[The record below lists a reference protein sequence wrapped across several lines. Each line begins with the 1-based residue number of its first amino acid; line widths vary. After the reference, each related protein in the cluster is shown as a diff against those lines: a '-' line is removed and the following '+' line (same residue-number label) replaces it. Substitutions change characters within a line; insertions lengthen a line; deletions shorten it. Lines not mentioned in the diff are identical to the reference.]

1 MMNPEN
7 TKSPFKSCFSKNMAM
22 SKELYDTCLYDYCS
36 NMDQPN
42 LLSDVVCES
51 MEGYEEQCE
60 NMGLSITW
68 RGKHFCRK

>member
-1 MMNPEN
+1 
-7 TKSPFKSCFSKNMAM
+7 M

-42 LLSDVVCES
+42 LLPDVVCES

-68 RGKHFCRK
+68 RGKQFCRK